1 MTGGSRRASEFGK
14 CALLGRSPPVCTVH
28 VADRSSWVKRAILGQ
43 RPATACIHPTLR
55 WGVPARAAAGHTA
68 GPTPLLIPEQMIA
81 AVALYFALATAALAL
96 WLLPAARAQ
105 AIGWAHRVLYSG
117 AAARRSIASDGQRRV
132 QRMVQVV
139 GTQSAQT
146 AGWVAQHRRL
156 LLAGGA
162 VLTLAPVLPLALRGF
177 LELDGYDHRLS
188 REVNEQVAALLRG
201 EQLVPPPPVPPEW
214 FTTREVEQARPLI
227 RGASRQWELLDAQFR
242 QRMLVVF
249 KLMREQHGYEMVL
262 LEGYRSPERQAQLAA
277 FGPQVTRAGA
287 FESYHQYG
295 LAADC
300 AFLRDGRIV
309 ISEQDP
315 WAAKGYALYG
325 EVARSVGFTWGGG
338 WRSIKDF
345 GHVEMRRDGVLQR
358 RSDSE
363 QPTVP
368 NVH

>member
-1 MTGGSRRASEFGK
+1 MPSLTLIA
-14 CALLGRSPPVCTVH
+14 PM
-28 VADRSSWVKRAILGQ
+28 I
-43 RPATACIHPTLR
+43 TA
-55 WGVPARAAAGHTA
+55 V
-68 GPTPLLIPEQMIA
+68 
-81 AVALYFALATAALAL
+81 VLYFALATAALAL
-96 WLLPAARAQ
+96 WLLPAVRAQ
-105 AIGWAHRVLYSG
+105 AIGWAQRLLFSS
-117 AAARRSIASDGQRRV
+117 AAARRSISTGGQRRA
-132 QRMVQVV
+132 QRMARVM
-139 GTQSAQT
+139 GAQSTQT
-146 AGWVAQHRRL
+146 ADWLVRNRRL

-162 VLTLAPVLPLALRGF
+162 VLALAPVLPLALRRF
-177 LELDGYDHRLS
+177 LELEGYDHRLS

-214 FTTREVEQARPLI
+214 FTTREVEAARPLI

-242 QRMLVVF
+242 QRLLVIF

-277 FGPQVTRAGA
+277 LGPQVTRAGA

-300 AFLRDGRIV
+300 AFVRDGRIV

-315 WAAKGYALYG
+315 WAASGYALYG
-325 EVARSVGFTWGGG
+325 EVARSVGLTWGGG

-358 RSDSE
+358 RSDAE
-363 QPTVP
+363 QPSAP